1 MVARVALS
9 VEKYE
14 RWGIAALDLI
24 DYFAPA
30 YVSGQTF
37 NGVFGEFELR
47 VEPSGCQFDICL
59 LFSAKPALAVN
70 GITYLQ
76 GEFQNGTLSGPTF
89 TADLINPTFSVGLI
103 EEALTAGGSE
113 AVITLDPT
121 VEWVVSLNA
130 VATPEASTLV

>member
-47 VEPSGCQFDICL
+47 VEPSGCQFDS
-59 LFSAKPALAVN
+59 LFAV
-70 GITYLQ
+70 L
-76 GEFQNGTLSGPTF
+76 GETGVGGKRYHLPSRRIPKRNSIRSNFYGRPDQSYFLRWAYRGSLDGRRERSCN
-89 TADLINPTFSVGLI
+89 NPRPYCGMGSQSQC
-103 EEALTAGGSE
+103 GGN
-113 AVITLDPT
+113 P
-121 VEWVVSLNA
+121 
-130 VATPEASTLV
+130 